1 MRDLRRAV
9 DNMDLPAWGLGF
21 AHLLAHWIA
30 TSTVLPSRG
39 GARRERLAY

>member
-9 DNMDLPAWGLGF
+9 DHMDLPAWGLGF

-30 TSTVLPSRG
+30 TNIVPGRG
-39 GARRERLAY
+39 QGARR